1 MHAAQASAEFW
12 PINYILPGTYV
23 HVLQGMEE
31 ALRRW
36 DEIDPMR
43 ALELAAYFQEA
54 MDAQERHG
62 LPVLAPSTPDVTAE
76 HLATMLAAV
85 DIIKRAD
92 ASGYDARNIIV
103 QLRPHMRREVEAAI
117 PRLRR
122 EQQER
127 ERASKGLFG
136 RLFGR

>member
-1 MHAAQASAEFW
+1 MQSAAKSAEFL
-12 PINYILPGTYV
+12 PINYVIQGTYF
-23 HVLQGMEE
+23 HLLRGMEE

-36 DEIDPMR
+36 DEIDPIR
-43 ALELAAYFQEA
+43 ALELAAYFHEA
-54 MDAQERHG
+54 IDAQDRLG
-62 LPVLAPSTPDVTAE
+62 VRVLAPSTADVAAE

-92 ASGYDARNIIV
+92 ASGYDARGIIA

-127 ERASKGLFG
+127 ERTSTGLLGRIFG
-136 RLFGR
+136 R